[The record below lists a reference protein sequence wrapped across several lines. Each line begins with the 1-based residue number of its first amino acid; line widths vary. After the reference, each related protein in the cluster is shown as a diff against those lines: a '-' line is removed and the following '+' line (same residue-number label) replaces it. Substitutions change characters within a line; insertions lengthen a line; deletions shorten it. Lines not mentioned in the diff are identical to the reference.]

1 MTLNRIEAEEDNRS
15 MRYDTIV
22 EFNVDSKAEF
32 DQAHETKTKNAVP
45 VLDSLTNTEVDWL
58 FWVLFDLS
66 LSLWDFE

>member
-32 DQAHETKTKNAVP
+32 DQAHETKTKKRSA
-45 VLDSLTNTEVDWL
+45 SLRFVNEY
-58 FWVLFDLS
+58 
-66 LSLWDFE
+66 

>member
-1 MTLNRIEAEEDNRS
+1 MGYFETIQYSGNNGLCWMTLNRIEAEEDNRS

-45 VLDSLTNTEVDWL
+45 VLDSLTNTEVD
-58 FWVLFDLS
+58 
-66 LSLWDFE
+66 